1 MTAQGLPG
9 PPATFNQGV
18 STHPSTESDSQVLRT
33 GVDSLYL
40 SYAGDQKPELQE
52 TLETLK
58 LQAQSEA
65 PKVQAKA
72 VLCLA
77 DLLSDILIQPLKIT
91 H

>member
-1 MTAQGLPG
+1 M
-9 PPATFNQGV
+9 
-18 STHPSTESDSQVLRT
+18 
-33 GVDSLYL
+33 
-40 SYAGDQKPELQE
+40 QE

-65 PKVQAKA
+65 PKEQAKA

-77 DLLSDILIQPLKIT
+77 DLLSDILIQPPKIT